1 MLHCCLNLVWLALP
15 SAETKEGHLRPVVQG
30 EGGVHGGAEL
40 QGAVAPAADYCAVHN
55 KDQLQLR
62 IVAWKANTLLL
73 TAPSVLCSHTASF
86 CGTHCTCTTFCKC
99 SHFCW
104 KVKRVKSKQG
114 RSNQFCNCPHSEVH
128 VKKSNLRSTQWR
140 KDENRLFPIVPPLH
154 NCNRT

>member
-62 IVAWKANTLLL
+62 IVAWRANTLLL
-73 TAPSVLCSHTASF
+73 TALSVLCSHTASC
-86 CGTHCTCTTFCKC
+86 CGTHCTKQLFANAPIFCG
-99 SHFCW
+99 
-104 KVKRVKSKQG
+104 KSRETQDQTDYAIVRILK
-114 RSNQFCNCPHSEVH
+114 HTAE
-128 VKKSNLRSTQWR
+128 KSNLRSTQ
-140 KDENRLFPIVPPLH
+140 
-154 NCNRT
+154 